1 MIMIRPCRSPDGQ
14 CLILS
19 SRDGYCTI
27 VVFDEILAAY
37 HTQQQT
43 LQLQTIAHHH
53 SLPLTSS
60 NTIVTPISTP
70 SVSSAPLPMT
80 LSPVVAPVVPLK
92 RAAEPPLTPAAS
104 VDDNN
109 RESGDAL
116 GGRPEGSTNV
126 RRSNDVEIQEPPKKK
141 RRAALTRVG
150 DLSS

>member
-1 MIMIRPCRSPDGQ
+1 MTAYPYRSPDGQ

-53 SLPLTSS
+53 SLPLTNST
-60 NTIVTPISTP
+60 TIVTPISTP
-70 SVSSAPLPMT
+70 SVSSAPLPMS

-92 RAAEPPLTPAAS
+92 RAAEQPPLTPAAS
-104 VDDNN
+104 IDENN

-116 GGRPEGSTNV
+116 AGWLEGSTTAG
-126 RRSNDVEIQEPPKKK
+126 RSNDDEIQEPPKKK

-150 DLSS
+150 DLVS